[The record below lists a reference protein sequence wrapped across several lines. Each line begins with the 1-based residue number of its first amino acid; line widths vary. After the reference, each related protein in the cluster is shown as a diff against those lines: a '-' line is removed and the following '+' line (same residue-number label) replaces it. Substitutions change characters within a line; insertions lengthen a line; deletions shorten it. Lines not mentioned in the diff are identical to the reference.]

1 MPAGIKVTYPLEQKK
16 GSTHRLVLYTLEAG
30 GLLILRSNYLLVAVL
45 QAYKN
50 DQALNKKGI
59 STQENCAAVLYYFE
73 LYNYLNIKK

>member
-1 MPAGIKVTYPLEQKK
+1 M
-16 GSTHRLVLYTLEAG
+16 LYTLEAG

-59 STQENCAAVLYYFE
+59 STQENCAAVMYYFE

>member
-1 MPAGIKVTYPLEQKK
+1 MVNHTRRSLKEKL
-16 GSTHRLVLYTLEAG
+16 
-30 GLLILRSNYLLVAVL
+30 SNYLLVAVL

-59 STQENCAAVLYYFE
+59 STRENCAAVMYYFE

>member
-1 MPAGIKVTYPLEQKK
+1 MMCRRDKSDISIGAKK

-50 DQALNKKGI
+50 DQALN
-59 STQENCAAVLYYFE
+59 
-73 LYNYLNIKK
+73 